1 MGKFYGPIGFIDS
14 VETRPGVFVDM
25 PVNHMYYGDVITR
38 SFRSN
43 NGLSVNDSVTVNDQ
57 ISIVAD
63 PYARNHFHSMKYVK
77 WMGTAWE
84 VTSVSEQYPR
94 LLITIGGVYN
104 GETV

>member
-14 VETRPGVFVDM
+14 VEVRPGVFVDG
-25 PVNHMYYGDVITR
+25 PIEHSYYGDVITR
-38 SFRSN
+38 SFRIQ
-43 NGLSVNDSVTVNDQ
+43 NGLSVNDTPTVSNQ

-84 VTSVSEQYPR
+84 VTNVSEQYPR